1 MFRESGRQ
9 YSIVTRTVTL
19 INIYKLRIG
28 VPTVCDQAKILV
40 PPNRKLISS

>member
-28 VPTVCDQAKILV
+28 VPTDQAKILV